1 MESKSAVDA
10 LSALAHEG
18 RLTIFRALVRAGPDG
33 LAAGK
38 LGEVVGIGGSTLSN
52 NLTVLTRAGL
62 ARLRA
67 DATPDAPCVAA
78 VVYTYDH
85 QAREVA
91 RKVTASHHDH
101 HDLTISSMHVHLD
114 QDQCLEVSI
123 LKGSIGEVRHF
134 ADHLVAQRNI
144 QNGEVVIIPAGAAKR
159 LR

>member
-1 MESKSAVDA
+1 MSLMQAYEAAPPA
-10 LSALAHEG
+10 L
-18 RLTIFRALVRAGPDG
+18 RP
-33 LAAGK
+33 
-38 LGEVVGIGGSTLSN
+38 
-52 NLTVLTRAGL
+52 
-62 ARLRA
+62 
-67 DATPDAPCVAA
+67 
-78 VVYTYDH
+78 
-85 QAREVA
+85 VA

-101 HDLTISSMHVHLD
+101 HDLTISSMHVHLN